1 VLAGGWIVL
10 SKEDNELL
18 CRVGPGTPMGDLMRQ
33 YWIPA
38 LTSFELPAADGPPM
52 RVRLLGED
60 LVAFR
65 DSTGSVGLLGANC
78 AHRGASLF
86 FGRNEE
92 CGLRCVYHG
101 WKYDI
106 AGHCIDMPNEPP
118 ESNFREKVRQKA
130 YPCRERAGIIWTYMG
145 PLAAPPDL
153 PELEFTLV
161 PDEQRYLSKRLQ
173 PTNFAQALEG
183 EIDQSHVSFLHS
195 SLKVEDDGTPQARV
209 AGIRSKDR
217 HPHFEAVDSDIGVQ
231 IGARRAAD
239 DGMYYWRITQFLMPF
254 FTLTGPYG
262 ENPTRSTRAWIPI
275 DDENTMVYVVTYHP
289 LRPITEQE
297 IERMRKGTGLHVGVD
312 RFELR
317 TTDPLGAWRTKAN
330 ASNDY
335 CIDYELQR
343 TTKFSGIPEF
353 WAQDAACQESMGTIY
368 DRTQEHLGTSDLGV
382 IRVRQRWIDSAKALR
397 DRGEASPGASDPR
410 MYRVRAAAL
419 LLPEGA
425 SWVNDTREH
434 TVVIPGVN
442 PSAV

>member
-1 VLAGGWIVL
+1 ML

-18 CRVGPGTPMGDLMRQ
+18 CRVGAGTPMGELLRQ

-38 LTSFELPAADGPPM
+38 LASSELPAPDGPPM

-60 LVAFR
+60 LIAFR
-65 DSTGSVGLLGANC
+65 DSNRQVGLLGANC

-101 WKYDI
+101 WKYDVS
-106 AGHCIDMPNEPP
+106 GRCVDMPNEPP
-118 ESNFREKVRQKA
+118 ESNFKDKVHQKA
-130 YPCRERAGIIWTYMG
+130 YPCRERGGMIWTYMG
-145 PLAAPPDL
+145 PLAEPPDL

-195 SLKVEDDGTPQARV
+195 TLEVQDDGSPQAKV
-209 AGIRSKDR
+209 ADIRSKDR
-217 HPHFEAVDSDIGVQ
+217 HPRFEAIDTPIGVQ
-231 IGARRAAD
+231 IGARRAAGD
-239 DGMYYWRITQFLMPF
+239 DMYYWRITQFLMPF

-262 ENPTRSTRAWIPI
+262 ENPSRSTRAWVPI
-275 DDENTMVYVVTYHP
+275 DDENTMVYILTYHP
-289 LRPITEQE
+289 LRPITDQE
-297 IERMRKGTGLHVGVD
+297 IERMRKGTGLHVGAD
-312 RFELR
+312 RFLPA
-317 TTDPLGAWRTKAN
+317 TSDPLGAWRTKAN
-330 ASNDY
+330 AANDY
-335 CIDYELQR
+335 FLDYALQR
-343 TTKFSGIPEF
+343 ERKFSGIPEF

-382 IRVRQRWIDSAKALR
+382 IRVRQRWIESAKALR
-397 DRGEASPGASDPR
+397 DGGVTPPGADDSSI
-410 MYRVRAAAL
+410 YRVRAAAV

-425 SWVNDTREH
+425 SWVDDTRQH